1 MTFKQTEVTEILKKL
16 NDYANK
22 YKFLNRLVKEA
33 YNLYKKVP
41 LYPGIVGMCVDNVIK
56 EVNNLDEINPG
67 DIIMIEN
74 NNIFYEGEV
83 VDINNKIVKLRQVKI
98 LQEKESVEI
107 EVSKNKVYKYNFSTL
122 KQLWPSL
129 DFEKK

>member
-16 NDYANK
+16 SDYSNK

-41 LYPGIVGMCVDNVIK
+41 LYPGIVGLCVDNVLKETCEIK
-56 EVNNLDEINPG
+56 KG
-67 DIIMIEN
+67 DIVIIEGKD
-74 NNIFYEGEV
+74 ISYEGEV
-83 VDINNKIVKLRQVKI
+83 VEIKNDVVELKQAKVLQEQESLKIKIDKNKI
-98 LQEKESVEI
+98 
-107 EVSKNKVYKYNFSTL
+107 YKYNFSTL

-129 DFEKK
+129 DFSDKK